1 MFEKRLRFFV
11 ALGRRRVFATAFRAR
26 YRRRRRK
33 STKVTKKGIRLSMKR
48 ERYATV
54 RTADYVLTRRALK
67 IARETSPIIEDKGL
81 PVFFERVF

>member
-1 MFEKRLRFFV
+1 
-11 ALGRRRVFATAFRAR
+11 
-26 YRRRRRK
+26 
-33 STKVTKKGIRLSMKR
+33 MKR

-54 RTADYVLTRRALK
+54 RTADDVLTRRALK